1 MNSLSYEQSGLITGA
16 TARLKTSGYNVI
28 LLSSP
33 HIDELIDSEP
43 RVWVAMEF
51 DKYVRF
57 SAPAKDLELIK

>member
-1 MNSLSYEQSGLITGA
+1 MNSPSYEQLGLVTGA

-28 LLSSP
+28 LLSNP
-33 HIDELIDSEP
+33 HVDELLDNEP

-51 DKYVRF
+51 DRYVRF